1 MEKIK
6 EYDLTKGSV
15 WSGMLRFV
23 LPIFLGA
30 LFQSLYSTVD
40 AIILGHYVGKTALA
54 AVDSIHTI
62 VKLPLNFYNG
72 LASGAMIIISQL
84 FGAKDEKSLGDASH
98 TSILFAL
105 VAGIILSL
113 AGVLSTS
120 FFLDIVKVPSQIYKD
135 ARSYLLIFF
144 SGMWASMIYN
154 VAAGI
159 LRALG
164 NSQTPF
170 KFLVVTN
177 IMNICLDLLFVA
189 VFQFGVAGA
198 AVATVLS
205 QITSGILI
213 FITLQR
219 TNLPCRIYIKKLKFH
234 KTHLRRIFTLG
245 LPIAIQSILYPIS
258 NTVIQASINSFGVNH
273 IAAWAVCGKLDFLVW
288 IISAAFASAIS
299 TFVAQNYGAKN
310 LKRARKGVLIG
321 SILTGGL
328 MAIIGFILYVWHV
341 PLSKFVVDDAE
352 VVGILTDIIHLI
364 APLYLVYCFTDILP
378 GAIQGTGESKRPM
391 LITLTGMCLLRV
403 LWIVLVVPKKTTFM
417 TAMFS
422 YPLSWVVTA
431 FMLLIY
437 YYMRMSKLKR
447 LQLK

>member
-1 MEKIK
+1 
-6 EYDLTKGSV
+6 
-15 WSGMLRFV
+15 
-23 LPIFLGA
+23 
-30 LFQSLYSTVD
+30 
-40 AIILGHYVGKTALA
+40 
-54 AVDSIHTI
+54 
-62 VKLPLNFYNG
+62 
-72 LASGAMIIISQL
+72 
-84 FGAKDEKSLGDASH
+84 
-98 TSILFAL
+98 
-105 VAGIILSL
+105 
-113 AGVLSTS
+113 
-120 FFLDIVKVPSQIYKD
+120 
-135 ARSYLLIFF
+135 
-144 SGMWASMIYN
+144 MIYN

-164 NSQTPF
+164 NSKTPF

-378 GAIQGTGESKRPM
+378 GAIQGTGESKLPM